1 MDYIEWL
8 IIRQIE
14 AGANIIDICV
24 DEICVDEEERHEW
37 MRWIIP
43 VVQKMADVTFAIDSS
58 DPITITAGLEV
69 YDCTKSQPAINSVN
83 LERGREVLIPLAKKY
98 DALLL
103 ANASGRDNIPTSQE
117 ERVEN
122 LTTLMGMMDKEDI
135 PMGNRYLDPLCFPVG
150 AAPEAAMHYL
160 EACKELRAKYPD
172 VHIFGGHSNT
182 SFGMPQRKVLNSAF
196 IISSILHG
204 CDTLMIDPVMNEIEP
219 FKEFKLSHNVLLG
232 TDMMGMEYITYFR
245 S

>member
-1 MDYIEWL
+1 MDGKILDVIGENFNTSRRIKATSPRVIKDGDMVKLSYVNLKGETDFLDVTSIYPEDPDQVKKTQLTHVAQAMHTKNMDYIEWL

-98 DALLL
+98 
-103 ANASGRDNIPTSQE
+103 
-117 ERVEN
+117 VK
-122 LTTLMGMMDKEDI
+122 DKAA
-135 PMGNRYLDPLCFPVG
+135 RKQRSLD
-150 AAPEAAMHYL
+150 
-160 EACKELRAKYPD
+160 RAK
-172 VHIFGGHSNT
+172 
-182 SFGMPQRKVLNSAF
+182 RKREYRKTKSYKRLIAKLNMSKNK
-196 IISSILHG
+196 
-204 CDTLMIDPVMNEIEP
+204 T
-219 FKEFKLSHNVLLG
+219 KK
-232 TDMMGMEYITYFR
+232 R
-245 S
+245 